1 MSEDRWR
8 MAAHPLA
15 TPADGDADGLALEGE
30 LDEEAHRAGHA
41 GGDHVVVGRLLLQ
54 HHPHHLHV
62 VARVAPV
69 ALGVDVAHE
78 ELVLQPLVDARDR
91 TRHLSR
97 DERGPS
103 ARRLVVEEDA
113 VGRVDAVRLAVVDD
127 DPVGVLLGDGVRRA
141 RVERRRLALR
151 HLLHQPVQLRRRRLV
166 EAAFVDEAG
175 RADRVQQP
183 EHAHPVRVRRVLGH
197 LKRHLDV

>member
-1 MSEDRWR
+1 MVMPTGSHLKASSMKRR
-8 MAAHPLA
+8 TCAHAARGHDVVRGRVA
-15 TPADGDADGLALEGE
+15 VRGRSGRHRGTHARDNRARHGPAD
-30 LDEEAHRAGHA
+30 RAGHA

-127 DPVGVLLGDGVRRA
+127 DPVG
-141 RVERRRLALR
+141 
-151 HLLHQPVQLRRRRLV
+151 
-166 EAAFVDEAG
+166 
-175 RADRVQQP
+175 
-183 EHAHPVRVRRVLGH
+183 
-197 LKRHLDV
+197 